1 MSARAI
7 WTADQVALLVEQY
20 PHEET
25 DKLAELLGMTISQTY
40 TKASH
45 LGLKK
50 SQAYL
55 DSPSS
60 SRLRRELNIGAAH
73 RFQAGHTTWN
83 KGMKGLQ
90 LSNEKNRFKKGHMP
104 HNWNPVGHERLHD
117 GYLQRKMTDTRNTRR
132 DYVFVHKM
140 LWIAHY
146 GPVPKDHCVVFRDKN
161 RQNIVIENLECISRA
176 EQMRRNSYHNYPK
189 EVAQLVQLRGAL
201 ARKINRLE
209 TDHAN
214 TEK

>member
-7 WTADQVALLVEQY
+7 WTSKQIALLIEKY

-25 DKLAELLGMTISQTY
+25 DKVAELLGMTISQTY

-45 LGLKK
+45 IRLKK

-60 SRLRRELNIGAAH
+60 CRLRRERNIGAAC
-73 RFQAGHTTWN
+73 RFKPGHATWN

-90 LSNEKNRFKKGHMP
+90 LSDERTRFKKGHMP
-104 HNWNPVGHERLHD
+104 HNWHPVGHERLHD

-132 DYVFVHKM
+132 DYICVHIL
-140 LWIAHY
+140 LWISHHGAI
-146 GPVPKDHCVVFRDKN
+146 PKDHCVIFRDKN

-176 EQMRRNSYHNYPK
+176 ENMRRNSFHNYPK

-201 ARKINRLE
+201 NRKLNRME
-209 TDHAN
+209 NKNAST
-214 TEK
+214 K